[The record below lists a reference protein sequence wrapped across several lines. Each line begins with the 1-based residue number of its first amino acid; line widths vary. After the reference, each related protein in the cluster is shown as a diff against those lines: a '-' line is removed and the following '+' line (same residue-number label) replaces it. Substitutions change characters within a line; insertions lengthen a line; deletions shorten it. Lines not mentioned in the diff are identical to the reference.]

1 MKNLENHQSIVAFI
15 DILGFKEIVKENN
28 KSKDYNILNQLKEA
42 LHLSINKSIVVMK
55 EWLKAFGEIENEN
68 LDAKLKYRQFSD
80 NLYFSFDYKDDKSDY
95 ELAVYLVTS
104 IAAFYQRNMLSKHF
118 YIRGGIA
125 DGQNYCDEHMIFSSA
140 LIKAYEFETRTAIY
154 PRIIIDPK
162 ILKSLP
168 KDNIINK
175 LLPNIFVMDW
185 AGLIFLNPFKIITSV
200 NNILAQF
207 PNISNDLIKI
217 KNKNT
222 SLLTLEDTLYLEPD
236 ISDEILANNVK
247 DNLELKL
254 RKYKNIPEFYEKY
267 LWLKEFLLWQHN
279 HKGNLNFKYR

>member
-217 KNKNT
+217 KNKNI
-222 SLLTLEDTLYLEPD
+222 SLLTLEDTLSLEPD
-236 ISDEILANNVK
+236 ISDEILAKNVK
-247 DNLELKL
+247 DNLELML
-254 RKYKNIPEFYEKY
+254 RKYKKIPEFYEKY
-267 LWLKEFLLWQHN
+267 LWLKEFLQWQDN